1 MTIKRWKIISAGLL
15 LVMVWGVFSLAY
27 TRELAIISNKDYPT
41 STISTSKV
49 KEIYLGQKMSEEGI
63 KIKPMDQNDEHLR
76 RRFIEKVIGS
86 TVDGYKAYWIKK
98 FFQEGITP
106 PTAKA
111 SSSDMLHAVSN
122 TSGGIGYVWAD
133 EVRGEAVKILLKI
146 DIGN

>member
-1 MTIKRWKIISAGLL
+1 MTILRWKSITAGLL
-15 LVMVWGVFSLAY
+15 LVMLWGGFSQAY
-27 TRELAIISNKDYPT
+27 TRELAIISNKDYPA
-41 STISTSKV
+41 STISTNKV
-49 KEIYLGQKMSEEGI
+49 KEIYLGEKMSDGGI
-63 KIKPMDQNDEHLR
+63 KIRPMDQNDEHLR

-111 SSSDMLHAVSN
+111 SSSDMIYAVSN

-133 EVRGEAVKILLKI
+133 ELKNDAVKVLLKI